1 MNIIRKDIKSAVFRL
16 FNQEIEPNLSR
27 PDYDFGDYSTNV
39 AFELA
44 SRLKKSPSLIAQS
57 IKTEL
62 EHNPQFSEV
71 NVLNGGFL
79 NFRLKD
85 QEILKLLD
93 FSPKSIFDDKIIVSE
108 YSNPNP
114 FKQLHVG
121 HLFTSIVGDAISNLL
136 SEVSSKVYRVNFGGD
151 IGLHVAINMYAIIQA
166 INDDPSALDKI
177 KPEDRSSWL
186 SKMYVSGYEEYNTN
200 EEAKTKIKKLNKDIY
215 EIAVNNLHDSNLAK
229 IYWTTRDWSYS
240 YFKDFYK
247 HLDISFDKYYPES
260 SVAELGLQIVKDN
273 LGRVFMKSDQ
283 AIIFEGSKDG
293 VNTYVFVNSK
303 GVPTYSAK
311 DVGLIFQKKKDF
323 NFDYSVVITGNEQS
337 DYMRTVLTSV
347 SKIDSGLSEHTIH
360 LTHGLVKGFGGAKFS
375 SRLGNAPLAM
385 DLIDE
390 TKQAFKKFG
399 DLDNDL
405 KLVKAAIKYSFLKQK
420 YEGDIIYDPKEAVSL
435 EGKSGP
441 YLLYAYVR
449 ALKIQNSSDF
459 SKEINT
465 FYKKDFE
472 LDQYERK
479 LLFKIS
485 EFNDV
490 LELAINGL
498 KPHVLAIY
506 LYELAQNFN
515 VFYENV
521 RVLGDPRE
529 EIRIFIISEYL
540 RILKKGLKL
549 LGIDTISKM

>member
-1 MNIIRKDIKSAVFRL
+1 MEIIKNDIKEVILKL
-16 FNQEIEPNLSR
+16 FNLEIEPNLSR
-27 PDYDFGDYSTNV
+27 PDYNFGDYSTNI

-44 SRLKKSPSLIAQS
+44 AKLKKNPSDIAEL

-62 EHNPQFSEV
+62 ELNSLLSEV
-71 NVLNGGFL
+71 VVLNRGFL
-79 NFRLKD
+79 NIRLKNK
-85 QEILKLLD
+85 ELIKLLE
-93 FSPKSIFDDKIIVSE
+93 FSPKSTFDNKIIVSE

-136 SEVSSKVYRVNFGGD
+136 SEVGSKVYRVNFGGD
-151 IGLHVAINMYAIIQA
+151 IGLHVAINMYAILEEVKGD
-166 INDDPSALDKI
+166 INVLDKI
-177 KPEDRSSWL
+177 KAEDRSSWL
-186 SKMYVSGYEEYNTN
+186 SSKYVSGYEAYNSN
-200 EEAKTKIKKLNKDIY
+200 EEVKEEIKKLNKDIY
-215 EIAVNNLHDSNLAK
+215 KIAVNNLHDSMLAK
-229 IYWTTRDWSYS
+229 IYWITRDWSYT

-247 HLDISFDKYYPES
+247 QLNISFDKYYPES

-273 LGRVFMKSDQ
+273 LGKVFVKSDQ
-283 AIIFEGSKDG
+283 AIIFDGTKDS
-293 VNTYVFVNSK
+293 VNTYVFVSSD

-311 DVGLIFQKKKDF
+311 DIGLIFQKKKDF
-323 NFDYSVVITGNEQS
+323 NFDYSVVITGNEQA
-337 DYMRTVLTSV
+337 DYMKTVLASV
-347 SKIDSGLSEHTIH
+347 SKIDPNLSDHTIH

-375 SRLGNAPLAM
+375 SRLGNAPLAT

-390 TKQAFKKFG
+390 TKKAFKKFG
-399 DLDNDL
+399 DLEDDFN
-405 KLVKAAIKYSFLKQK
+405 LVKAAIKYSFLKQK
-420 YEGDIIYDPKEAVSL
+420 YNGDIIYDPKEAVSL

-449 ALKIQNSSDF
+449 ALKIQNSSKY
-459 SKEINT
+459 SKGSISFEN
-465 FYKKDFE
+465 KDLE

-479 LLFKIS
+479 LIFKIS
-485 EFNDV
+485 EFNEV
-490 LELAINGL
+490 LNNAINEL

-521 RVLGDPRE
+521 RVLNDPRE
-529 EIRIFIISEYL
+529 QIRIFIITKYL
-540 RILKKGLKL
+540 SVLKKGLKL